1 MKRKNLKNP
10 EPTVTDFSS
19 VEQAS
24 RLLFSRQAGSRDGRP
39 TPQIGRPVRFHP
51 APSRRRGW
59 LRNPHPWLAIAAA
72 ALAAFVPSTAS
83 AMGVA
88 SSKSLLDLYRDGGPI
103 MHLIAFCSVAVV
115 ALGAYC
121 AVMFRKGKLMPP
133 NVVAHLNNLM
143 SQRDLQG
150 AYDFCSANP
159 CLLTHVLAGA
169 LTKANFERDMFNKT
183 AMENAIAD
191 DCFRGETKMMV
202 IVNYL
207 NTFAVLAPMIGL
219 LGTVAGMITSFSA
232 LTAGKAEATDL
243 AKGIGEA
250 LIATGGG
257 LLLAIPSMFLYFFF
271 RGMLTTNMADVHKA
285 LSHILD
291 LFTGEAHGSPPSTR
305 QTYADPTAPAAAE

>member
-1 MKRKNLKNP
+1 MKPKSQKNP
-10 EPTVTDFSS
+10 ESS
-19 VEQAS
+19 PRRW
-24 RLLFSRQAGSRDGRP
+24 RL
-39 TPQIGRPVRFHP
+39 
-51 APSRRRGW
+51 RGPCP
-59 LRNPHPWLAIAAA
+59 LPFILA
-72 ALAAFVPSTAS
+72 ALTLAFLPSTAS

-103 MHLIAFCSVAVV
+103 MHLIALCSVSVM

-121 AVMFRKGKLMPP
+121 LVMFRKAKLMPA
-133 NVVAHLNNLM
+133 NVVSHLNNLM
-143 SQRDLQG
+143 GQRDLQG
-150 AYDFCSANP
+150 AYDFCNANP
-159 CLLTHVLAGA
+159 CVLTHALTGA
-169 LTKANFERDMFNKT
+169 LTKANFERDMYNKT
-183 AMENAIAD
+183 AMENSIAD

-202 IVNYL
+202 VVNYL

-291 LFTGEAHGSPPSTR
+291 LFTGEAHGAPPSSRPGYTES
-305 QTYADPTAPAAAE
+305 TEPATE

>member
-1 MKRKNLKNP
+1 
-10 EPTVTDFSS
+10 
-19 VEQAS
+19 
-24 RLLFSRQAGSRDGRP
+24 
-39 TPQIGRPVRFHP
+39 
-51 APSRRRGW
+51 
-59 LRNPHPWLAIAAA
+59 
-72 ALAAFVPSTAS
+72 
-83 AMGVA
+83 MGVT

-103 MHLIAFCSVAVV
+103 MHLIALCSVSVM

-121 AVMFRKGKLMPP
+121 VVMFRKGKLMPP
-133 NVVAHLNNLM
+133 TAVTQLNNLM

-150 AYDFCSANP
+150 TYNFCHANP
-159 CLLTHVLAGA
+159 CLLTHVLSGA

-183 AMENAIAD
+183 AMENSIAD
-191 DCFRGETKMMV
+191 DCFRSETKMMV

-271 RGMLTTNMADVHKA
+271 RGMLTMNMADVHKA

-291 LFTGEAHGSPPSTR
+291 LFTGEAHGTPPSA
-305 QTYADPTAPAAAE
+305 QPVYAEPALPAAASE